1 VPKLSV
7 YIPDELWEQVRG
19 SAPDGNAS
27 QLVQRA
33 LKTLV
38 VREPR
43 AAYSQEPP
51 SPAAA
56 SARAV
61 TERLIEEAREEWAK
75 GYTAAIEWSIKHGT
89 WHRLQLFAREG
100 FNLEK
105 WIAFIS
111 SIWLDHETQMKG
123 PDEMREEQ
131 VALANALGS
140 KADPW
145 GIIEWDS
152 SATFCEGFAK
162 ALSDLWRSVENGEP
176 IFVPASGGNLDGK
189 KEV

>member
-1 VPKLSV
+1 MPKMSV
-7 YIPDELWEQVRG
+7 YVPDELWEQVRE

-33 LKTLV
+33 LKALV
-38 VREPR
+38 VRAPR
-43 AAYSQEPP
+43 TAYSQQPP
-51 SPAAA
+51 EPAAA
-56 SARAV
+56 SAKAI
-61 TERLIEEAREEWAK
+61 TERLIEEAREEWVR

-89 WHRLQLFAREG
+89 WQRLQLFAREG
-100 FNLEK
+100 FNLDK

-111 SIWLDHETQMKG
+111 SIWLDGGTQMQV

-162 ALSDLWRSVENGEP
+162 ALSDLCRSVENGEP
-176 IFVPASGGNLDGK
+176 IFESHGGGNEDGT